1 MNETSLSWIA
11 GYSNAIGWLEG
22 SAVDLYFWTTYY
34 KTRNFGDEV
43 ERIRRVARRMNSMK
57 NLCNK
62 LGFDIY
68 IRGNE
73 PNGGV
78 QGLLSYD

>member
-1 MNETSLSWIA
+1 
-11 GYSNAIGWLEG
+11 
-22 SAVDLYFWTTYY
+22 
-34 KTRNFGDEV
+34 
-43 ERIRRVARRMNSMK
+43 MK